1 MLIRDIIVMLGENF
15 MERINRDNYL
25 SILKNFKD
33 QQIIKVITGIRRCGK
48 STLLEI
54 YQDYLRNNGIKEEQI
69 ISINFENADYEELLD
84 RKKLYKYIKDKL
96 VIGEK
101 TYVFLDEVQN
111 VSEFEKT
118 VDSLFINK
126 DVDLYITGS
135 NAYLLSSE
143 LATLLTGRYVEI
155 KMLPL
160 SFKEYVSAFA
170 DKTDISRKFRDY
182 LRYSSFPQAIELYKI
197 NPLNIT
203 MFLDGIYN
211 TVLFKDVMQR
221 KNITDRNILERVTKY
236 LYDNIGNRTSI
247 KSITD
252 NIEGIEGKKSYNTI
266 ANYVDALMDSYL
278 VFKAGR
284 YDIKGKEFLKT
295 QEKYYVV
302 DIGLRYYMLGQSSGR
317 DMGHILE
324 NVVYLELLRRGY
336 DVYIGKY
343 DDLEVDFVAKKP
355 ENTVYYQVALTIR
368 GENDKANGIL
378 DRELMPLKRID
389 DNYPKYILTLDDD
402 LDADFDGIK
411 KINVLDWLL
420 KDND

>member
-1 MLIRDIIVMLGENF
+1 
-15 MERINRDNYL
+15 MEKIERKDYL
-25 SILKNFKD
+25 SILKNFKN

-48 STLLEI
+48 STLLEMF
-54 YQDYLRNNGIKEEQI
+54 QDYLKENGIEEKQI
-69 ISINFENADYEELLD
+69 ISINFENADYEELQD
-84 RKKLYKYIKDKL
+84 RKKLHEYIKNKL
-96 VIGEK
+96 VKGKK
-101 TYVFLDEVQN
+101 TYVFLDEIQN
-111 VSEFEKT
+111 VVDFEKT

-143 LATLLTGRYVEI
+143 LATLLTGRYIEI

-160 SFKEYVSAFA
+160 SFKEYISAFE
-170 DKTDISRKFRDY
+170 DKTDLSRKFRDY
-182 LRYSSFPQAIELYKI
+182 LRYSSFPQAIQLYKI
-197 NPLNIT
+197 NPDNIN

-221 KNITDRNILERVTKY
+221 KGIKNKNVLERVTKY
-236 LYDNIGNRTSI
+236 LYDNIGNRTSM
-247 KSITD
+247 KSISD
-252 NIEGIEGKKSYNTI
+252 KIEGIEKKSSYNTI
-266 ANYVDALMDSYL
+266 SNYVDGLIDSYL
-278 VFKAGR
+278 VFRSNR

-295 QEKYYVV
+295 QEKYYAV
-302 DIGLRYYMLGQSSGR
+302 DIGLRYYMLGQGSSR

-336 DVYIGKY
+336 KVYIGKY

-355 ENTVYYQVALTIR
+355 EDTIYYQVALTTR
-368 GENDKANGIL
+368 GESERDNKIL
-378 DRELMPLKRID
+378 DRELTPLKKIS

-411 KINVLDWLL
+411 KINVIDWLL
-420 KDND
+420 N

>member
-1 MLIRDIIVMLGENF
+1 
-15 MERINRDNYL
+15 MERINRENYL

-54 YQDYLRNNGIKEEQI
+54 FQDYLRECGVEEKQI
-69 ISINFENADYEELLD
+69 ISINFENADYEELQD
-84 RKKLYKYIKDKL
+84 RKKLHEYIKERL
-96 VIGEK
+96 VKGKK
-101 TYVFLDEVQN
+101 TYVFLDEIQN
-111 VSEFEKT
+111 VIEFEKT

-143 LATLLTGRYVEI
+143 LATLLTGRYIEI

-170 DKTDISRKFRDY
+170 DKTDLSRKFRDY
-182 LRYSSFPQAIELYKI
+182 LRYSSFPQAVELYKI
-197 NPLNIT
+197 NPDNIN
-203 MFLDGIYN
+203 MFLDGIFN
-211 TVLFKDVMQR
+211 TILFKDVMQR
-221 KNITDRNILERVTKY
+221 KGITDKNVLERVTKY
-236 LYDNIGNRTSI
+236 LYDNIGNRTSM
-247 KSITD
+247 KSISN
-252 NIEGIEGKKSYNTI
+252 NIEGIEKKSSYNTI
-266 ANYVDALMDSYL
+266 SNYVDALIDSYL
-278 VFKAGR
+278 IFKVNR

-295 QEKYYVV
+295 QEKYYAV

-324 NVVYLELLRRGY
+324 NIVYLELLRRGY
-336 DVYIGKY
+336 EIYIGKY
-343 DDLEVDFVAKKP
+343 DDLEVDFVARRP
-355 ENTVYYQVALTIR
+355 ENTVYYQVALTTR
-368 GENDKANGIL
+368 GESEGDNKIL
-378 DRELMPLKRID
+378 DRELTPLKKIN

-420 KDND
+420 EKND

>member
-1 MLIRDIIVMLGENF
+1 
-15 MERINRDNYL
+15 MERINREQYI

-48 STLLEI
+48 STLLEMF
-54 YQDYLRNNGIKEEQI
+54 QDYLKENGIEDRQI
-69 ISINFENADYEELLD
+69 ISINFEEADFEELQD
-84 RKKLYKYIKDKL
+84 RKKLYEFLKSKL
-96 VIGEK
+96 VKGKK
-101 TYVFLDEVQN
+101 TYIFLDEIQN
-111 VSEFEKT
+111 VKEFEKT

-143 LATLLTGRYVEI
+143 LATLLTGRYIEI

-160 SFKEYVSAFA
+160 SFKEYMSAFE

-182 LRYSSFPQAIELYKI
+182 LRYSSFPQAIELFKI
-197 NPLNIT
+197 NPENINL
-203 MFLDGIYN
+203 FLDGIYS
-211 TVLFKDVMQR
+211 TILFKDVMQR
-221 KNITDRNILERVTKY
+221 KGITDRNALEKITKY

-247 KSITD
+247 KGISD
-252 NIEGIEGKKSYNTI
+252 NIEGLEKSSSYNTVSTYVEALVDSFVLYR
-266 ANYVDALMDSYL
+266 AN
-278 VFKAGR
+278 R

-295 QEKYYVV
+295 QEKYYAI
-302 DIGLRYYMLGQSSGR
+302 DIGLRYYMLGQSAGK

-324 NVVYLELLRRGY
+324 NIVYLELLRRGY

-343 DDLEVDFVAKKP
+343 DELEVDFVAKNS
-355 ENTVYYQVALTIR
+355 ENTQYFQVTLTTR
-368 GENDKANGIL
+368 DSEERKDSIL
-378 DRELMPLKRID
+378 EREIAPLKKIN

-420 KDND
+420 Q

>member
-1 MLIRDIIVMLGENF
+1 
-15 MERINRDNYL
+15 MERIKRDNYL

-54 YQDYLRNNGIKEEQI
+54 FQDYLKENGVEEKQI
-69 ISINFENADYEELLD
+69 ISINFENADYEELQD
-84 RKKLYKYIKDKL
+84 RKKLYEYIKERL
-96 VIGEK
+96 VRKKK

-111 VSEFEKT
+111 VPEFEKT
-118 VDSLFINK
+118 VDSLFIDK
-126 DVDLYITGS
+126 YVDIYITGS

-160 SFKEYVSAFA
+160 SFKEYVSAFE

-182 LRYSSFPQAIELYKI
+182 LRYSSFPQAIELYKA
-197 NPLNIT
+197 NPENID

-211 TVLFKDVMQR
+211 TVLIKDVMQR
-221 KNITDRNILERVTKY
+221 KGITDKNVLEKVTKY
-236 LYDNIGNRTSI
+236 LYDNIGNRTNI
-247 KSITD
+247 KSISD
-252 NIEGIEGKKSYNTI
+252 NIEGVEKNSSYNTI
-266 ANYVDALMDSYL
+266 SNYVDSLLDSYL
-278 VFKAGR
+278 LFKANR
-284 YDIKGKEFLKT
+284 YDIKGKEYLKT
-295 QEKYYVV
+295 QEKYYAA
-302 DIGLRYYMLGQSSGR
+302 DIGLRYYMLGQGSGR

-336 DVYIGKY
+336 EVYIGKY
-343 DDLEVDFVAKKP
+343 DELEVDFVAKKP
-355 ENTVYYQVALTIR
+355 ENTIYYQVALTTR
-368 GENDKANGIL
+368 EDSATHSSVL
-378 DRELMPLKRID
+378 ERELAPLKKIN

-420 KDND
+420 DG

>member
-1 MLIRDIIVMLGENF
+1 
-15 MERINRDNYL
+15 MERINRDHYL

-54 YQDYLRNNGIKEEQI
+54 YRDYLRDSMVEESQI
-69 ISINFENADYEELLD
+69 ISINFEDADYEELLD
-84 RKKLYKYIKDKL
+84 RRKLYDYIKTRL
-96 VIGEK
+96 VKGKK
-101 TYVFLDEVQN
+101 TYVFLDEIQN
-111 VSEFEKT
+111 VNEFEKT

-143 LATLLTGRYVEI
+143 LATLLTGRYIEI

-160 SFKEYVSAFA
+160 SFKEYVSAFK
-170 DKTDISRKFRDY
+170 DKTDLSRKFRNY
-182 LRYSSFPQAIELYKI
+182 LRYSSFPQAVELYNV
-197 NPLNIT
+197 NPENIT
-203 MFLDGIYN
+203 LFLDGIYH
-211 TVLFKDVMQR
+211 TILLKDVMQR
-221 KNITDRNILERVTKY
+221 KGITDKNVLEKVTKY

-247 KSITD
+247 KSISD
-252 NIEGIEGKKSYNTI
+252 NIEGVEKNSSYNTI
-266 ANYVDALMDSYL
+266 ANYIDALINSYL
-278 VFKAGR
+278 IFKANR
-284 YDIKGKEFLKT
+284 YDIKGREFLKT
-295 QEKYYVV
+295 QEKYYAV
-302 DIGLRYYMLGQSSGR
+302 DIGLRYYMLGQSSAK

-336 DVYIGKY
+336 EVYIGKY
-343 DDLEVDFVAKKP
+343 DELEVDFVAKKP
-355 ENTVYYQVALTIR
+355 ENTVYYQVALTTR
-368 GENDKANGIL
+368 TEENAKNTIL
-378 DRELMPLKRID
+378 DRELAPLKRIN

-420 KDND
+420 EE

>member
-1 MLIRDIIVMLGENF
+1 

-25 SILKNFKD
+25 FILKNFKD

-54 YQDYLRNNGIKEEQI
+54 YQEYLRDNGVEDKQI
-69 ISINFENADYEELLD
+69 ISINFEEADYEELQD
-84 RKKLYKYIKDKL
+84 RKKLYEYIKAKL
-96 VIGEK
+96 VKGKK
-101 TYVFLDEVQN
+101 TYVFLDEIQN
-111 VSEFEKT
+111 VNEFEKT

-143 LATLLTGRYVEI
+143 LATLLTGRYIEI

-160 SFKEYVSAFA
+160 SFKEYVSAFE

-182 LRYSSFPQAIELYKI
+182 LRYSSFPQAVELYKI
-197 NPLNIT
+197 NPENIN

-211 TVLFKDVMQR
+211 TILFKDVMQR
-221 KNITDRNILERVTKY
+221 KGITDKNVLERVTKY
-236 LYDNIGNRTSI
+236 LYDNIGNKTSM
-247 KSITD
+247 KSISD
-252 NIEGIEGKKSYNTI
+252 NIKGLEKKSSYNTI
-266 ANYVDALMDSYL
+266 SNYVDALIDSYL
-278 VFKAGR
+278 VFKASR
-284 YDIKGKEFLKT
+284 YDIKGKEYLKT
-295 QEKYYVV
+295 QEKYYAV
-302 DIGLRYYMLGQSSGR
+302 DIGLRYYMLGQGSGR

-336 DVYIGKY
+336 EVYIGKY
-343 DDLEVDFVAKKP
+343 DELEVDFVAKKP
-355 ENTVYYQVALTIR
+355 ENTVYYQVALTTR
-368 GENDKANGIL
+368 AESEEGNKIL
-378 DRELMPLKRID
+378 DRELTPLKKIN

-420 KDND
+420 DKKD

>member
-1 MLIRDIIVMLGENF
+1 MD
-15 MERINRDNYL
+15 RINRDKYL
-25 SILKNFKD
+25 SILKSFKD

-84 RKKLYKYIKDKL
+84 RKKLHKYIKDKL

-266 ANYVDALMDSYL
+266 ANCVDALMDSYL

-336 DVYIGKY
+336 NVYIGKY

>member
-1 MLIRDIIVMLGENF
+1 MK
-15 MERINRDNYL
+15 RINRENYL

-48 STLLEI
+48 STLLEMFG
-54 YQDYLRNNGIKEEQI
+54 DYLTENGVEEKQI
-69 ISINFENADYEELLD
+69 ISINFENADYEELQD
-84 RKKLYKYIKDKL
+84 RKKLYEYIKARL
-96 VIGEK
+96 VIGKK
-101 TYVFLDEVQN
+101 TYVFLDEIQN
-111 VSEFEKT
+111 VPEFEKT

-143 LATLLTGRYVEI
+143 LATLLTGRYIEI

-160 SFKEYVSAFA
+160 SFKEYMLAFE

-182 LRYSSFPQAIELYKI
+182 LRYSSFPQAVELYKVNPENI
-197 NPLNIT
+197 N

-221 KNITDRNILERVTKY
+221 KRITDKNVLERVTKY
-236 LYDNIGNRTSI
+236 LYDNIGNRTSM
-247 KSITD
+247 KSISD
-252 NIEGIEGKKSYNTI
+252 NIEGIEKNSSYNTI
-266 ANYVDALMDSYL
+266 SNYVDSLIDSYL
-278 VFKAGR
+278 VFKANR

-295 QEKYYVV
+295 QEKYYAV
-302 DIGLRYYMLGQSSGR
+302 DIGLRYYMLGQGSGR

-336 DVYIGKY
+336 EVYIGKY
-343 DDLEVDFVAKKP
+343 DDLEVDFVAKNP
-355 ENTVYYQVALTIR
+355 ENTIYYQVALTTR
-368 GENDKANGIL
+368 GEGEEDNKIL
-378 DRELMPLKRID
+378 NRELTPLKKIN

-402 LDADFDGIK
+402 LDADFNGIK

-420 KDND
+420 K